1 MTSNVLLNDVMK
13 KTSDHFT
20 IDDLCSLTG
29 LTRRAIRFYIQ
40 KELLIPPIGLGRGA
54 VYTRTHLEQL
64 LSILRWKDAGVTLEG
79 IREILSGQRSDR
91 PLPPYP
97 RPRPGDVSICS
108 RIIVSEGIEL
118 FIDPNRA
125 GLSPEDLRNLT
136 QKILE
141 IHSTFISGS
150 ASCTRKPPPD

>member
-1 MTSNVLLNDVMK
+1 MK
-13 KTSDHFT
+13 KTSDHFS

-40 KELLIPPIGLGRGA
+40 KELLIPPIGSGRGA
-54 VYTRTHLEQL
+54 VYIRTHLEQL
-64 LSILRWKDAGVTLEG
+64 LTILRWKDAGLSLDG
-79 IREILSGQRSDR
+79 IREILFEQRGDK
-91 PLPPYP
+91 PAPPHP
-97 RPRPGDVSICS
+97 RPKPGDVSVCS

-125 GLSPEDLRNLT
+125 GLSPEDLRKLT
-136 QKILE
+136 QQILE

-150 ASCTRKPPPD
+150 ASCTKKPPPD

>member
-1 MTSNVLLNDVMK
+1 MK

-40 KELLIPPIGLGRGA
+40 KELLIPPIGMGRGA

-108 RIIVSEGIEL
+108 RIVVSEGIEL

>member
-1 MTSNVLLNDVMK
+1 MK
-13 KTSDHFT
+13 KTSDHFS

-64 LSILRWKDAGVTLEG
+64 LTILRWKDAGLSLDG
-79 IREILSGQRSDR
+79 IREILYEQRGDK
-91 PLPPYP
+91 PAPPHP
-97 RPRPGDVSICS
+97 RPKPGDVSVCS

-125 GLSPEDLRNLT
+125 GLSPEDLRKLT
-136 QKILE
+136 QQILE
-141 IHSTFISGS
+141 IHSTTISRS